1 MMGSNM
7 KVLRQ
12 SIGPHV
18 LERVKT
24 CEFHFKDCRNRQAR
38 ELREEDTSCFKL
50 NYTIVS
56 FEAESPVSYNKAKKD
71 LISMKRTT
79 IANIYTRVEWWHQTS
94 RFFTVTYDILLF
106 EFFF

>member
-38 ELREEDTSCFKL
+38 ELREEDRSCFKL
-50 NYTIVS
+50 NYTIVF
-56 FEAESPVSYNKAKKD
+56 FETESPVSYNKAKKD
-71 LISMKRTT
+71 NDRKFLHKGRMVASKKKR
-79 IANIYTRVEWWHQTS
+79 
-94 RFFTVTYDILLF
+94 
-106 EFFF
+106 